1 MGYYNKN
8 VKIPDFDKYLRKL
21 PSKKGSKIHEVY
33 DYDIIDVRMS
43 SEHDNNSL
51 KNSINVPLYELN
63 DSIHVF
69 DKNKKYVLH
78 CRSGYISSVASSIL
92 LKNNINNVLNISDG
106 MIGIEKNKKVI
117 FN

>member
-1 MGYYNKN
+1 VVFKFRAWY
-8 VKIPDFDKYLRKL
+8 PLA
-21 PSKKGSKIHEVY
+21 
-33 DYDIIDVRMS
+33 
-43 SEHDNNSL
+43 EHDNNSL

-78 CRSGYISSVASSIL
+78 CRSGYRSSVASSIL
-92 LKNNINNVLNISDG
+92 LKNNIKNILNISDG